1 MVVGAVDT
9 SIRDFFLQLRDFFLQ
24 LRDSSLQGL
33 LFKSPDC
40 TSKRP
45 VQR

>member
-1 MVVGAVDT
+1 MVGAVDT
-9 SIRDFFLQLRDFFLQ
+9 SIRDFFLQLRDP
-24 LRDSSLQGL
+24 SLQGL